1 MEELIEEVRKYTF
14 LYDVQNKDYR
24 DQKKRQEAWE
34 EIAEKTNKNW
44 QECRDGWTK
53 LRNAYTNALK
63 RRKTTSGQAA
73 KKIMKWKFE
82 DQMSFLSP
90 CMEPRTSQN
99 SFESQNEVEVLSQRD
114 DNDETHED
122 EEVDGSPAID
132 ISSTAVPAVPINNE
146 NSNVALCRRTPLTKK
161 KIEKSMTELVDI
173 MKSNNRLRSQQQ
185 SIAQNN
191 RHTDEI
197 DLFFQSLARTVK
209 KLPQEEQVKLKIG
222 LGRMVFEAELRNI
235 SSSTQPPIITTIP
248 RPSPVASSSANSYS
262 TDNEIFVQSPP
273 AQTYYSYLDEN
284 LQSASHCSENTNPP
298 DNFTVL

>member
-1 MEELIEEVRKYTF
+1 
-14 LYDVQNKDYR
+14 
-24 DQKKRQEAWE
+24 
-34 EIAEKTNKNW
+34 
-44 QECRDGWTK
+44 
-53 LRNAYTNALK
+53 
-63 RRKTTSGQAA
+63 
-73 KKIMKWKFE
+73 
-82 DQMSFLSP
+82 
-90 CMEPRTSQN
+90 MEPRTSQN

-161 KIEKSMTELVDI
+161 KIEK
-173 MKSNNRLRSQQQ
+173 SQQQ